1 MYRLTAQQEDCEAT
15 INGFY
20 DYHSE
25 YWASEIESMK
35 DEGKDEEMYW
45 ILEELKEGTGVE
57 CTGFVG
63 DYCLV
68 PEPVCHT
75 APEPIAY
82 GSWHSFVGPMPKI
95 NADIPF

>member
-1 MYRLTAQQEDCEAT
+1 MYRLTAQQEDHQST
-15 INGFY
+15 INGWY
-20 DYHSE
+20 DYHTE
-25 YWASEIESMK
+25 YWAGEVESMK

-45 ILEELKEGTGVE
+45 ILDELKEGTGVE

-82 GSWHSFVGPMPKI
+82 GSWYSFVGPMPKI